1 MFLIMVLINH
11 LKYELIME
19 TNKNNNSNE
28 VKQFA
33 IGTKIEY
40 NGKLYEVVQGKFCN
54 DCSIASICSS
64 NDITSG
70 NRIGDVLSRDKR
82 LSIFGECSP
91 NTRDDNTS
99 IVFKEI
105 PMTKSDNNINC
116 NIIQPLVEANGT
128 VKALQIKAPINFE
141 IDAKASDLAKG
152 IIKFKNKWLTLEQI
166 YKLAKENVYFTN
178 RDAIKDFCN
187 SKIVVLANLMDIA
200 KYFNGDWKYDV
211 TKEEGIGYVIVYDGS
226 IKAPNYAIRRIEAC
240 ANIYYGNVIFKNKA
254 DAQYVI
260 DNPNFRNIL
269 DTIFKA

>member
-1 MFLIMVLINH
+1 MFLIMVLLNH

-211 TKEEGIGYVIVYDGS
+211 TKEDVG
-226 IKAPNYAIRRIEAC
+226 YAIAYYKFVEEPHYSVCKID
-240 ANIYYGNVIFKNKA
+240 NSVYTYYGNPVFKNES

-260 DNPNFRNIL
+260 DNPNFKNIL
-269 DTIFKA
+269 DIIFKS